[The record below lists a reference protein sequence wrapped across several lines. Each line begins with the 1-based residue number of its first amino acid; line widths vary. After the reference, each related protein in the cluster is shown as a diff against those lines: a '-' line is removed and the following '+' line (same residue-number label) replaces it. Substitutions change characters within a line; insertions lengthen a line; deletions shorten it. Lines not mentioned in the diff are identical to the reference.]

1 MLDTRVSVRAHRDQ
15 RAGRLP
21 LNPNKYLKLGSQ
33 EIPQFPKRKVS
44 YPVFFVR
51 SHPHKHRHSFE
62 RHRRGRVV
70 LVLVGARSC
79 PVYSELPNIT
89 ANFNPFIARSVGNTT
104 GAFSSNQIGGSGVA
118 GGSGTCMDRGLTFN
132 AKTANA
138 LYRDDCNDVRVNA
151 LFGLNLIRAF

>member
-79 PVYSELPNIT
+79 PVYSELPNILGNFDGYFDFKT
-89 ANFNPFIARSVGNTT
+89 AIGVFATSNPNDTIQALTT
-104 GAFSSNQIGGSGVA
+104 GVQGNHDIE
-118 GGSGTCMDRGLTFN
+118 FN
-132 AKTANA
+132 ASRINAIFGSSDTVQPKTLRSYA
-138 LYRDDCNDVRVNA
+138 
-151 LFGLNLIRAF
+151 LIRYE